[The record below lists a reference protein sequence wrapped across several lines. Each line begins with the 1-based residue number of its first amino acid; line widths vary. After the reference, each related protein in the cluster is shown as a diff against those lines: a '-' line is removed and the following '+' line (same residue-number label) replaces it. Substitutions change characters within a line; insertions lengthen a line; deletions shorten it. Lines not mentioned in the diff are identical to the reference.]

1 MLGCPELLHDARFAD
16 NSARVANRAALNA
29 VLTPLIA
36 ARAAAELVSE
46 LTAAGVPAGA
56 VADLPGL
63 FGDPPTAPP
72 GVNLLELAAADD
84 KRYLSVGPVVE
95 MPGLRGDP
103 RGAPLLGQHTREVLA
118 ELLGLAAAHL
128 TELERQGAIA
138 TA

>member
-1 MLGCPELLHDARFAD
+1 MALPVLPTQEILPWQFALSKGRRLFKEGD
-16 NSARVANRAALNA
+16 VDPHRAL
-29 VLTPLIA
+29 
-36 ARAAAELVSE
+36 
-46 LTAAGVPAGA
+46 
-56 VADLPGL
+56 LPGL

-84 KRYLSVGPVVE
+84 KRYLSVGPVVD

-118 ELLGLAAAHL
+118 ELLGLSAAHL